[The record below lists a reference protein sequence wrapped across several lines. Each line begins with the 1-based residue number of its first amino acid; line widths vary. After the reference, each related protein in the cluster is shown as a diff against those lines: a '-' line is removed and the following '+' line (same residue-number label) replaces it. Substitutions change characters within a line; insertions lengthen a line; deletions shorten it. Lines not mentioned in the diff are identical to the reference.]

1 MTVRELSPE
10 HLEMLRVSLYYNP
23 FEATM
28 TESQFKMCMCADFPS
43 EIPDELVYEVF
54 DGVHF
59 VEDDFSG

>member
-10 HLEMLRVSLYYNP
+10 YLETSKASLYYNP

-28 TESQFKMCMCADFPS
+28 TESQLKVCMRADFPS

-54 DGVHF
+54 DGIHF